1 MALLKV
7 PSDTLSIII
16 VEINIKNNDYIY
28 TYLHVNEGM
37 FIHNHV
43 KVVRHTKRT

>member
-16 VEINIKNNDYIY
+16 IVEIILKIMIIY
-28 TYLHVNEGM
+28 THIYM
-37 FIHNHV
+37 
-43 KVVRHTKRT
+43 